1 MHTQSR
7 FGACT
12 DQSALT
18 RCRDGTHKS
27 LDGLRL
33 LRHASE
39 AKPRRTRHAAP
50 GWRRQAPTRR
60 FFTTCPACHCII
72 DHTILQGHA
81 NVAKRS
87 LGAVCSQGGSPPAG
101 GPPVTPAAGSPS
113 ARARASSTRV
123 SDRRPAQRPGQASRE
138 QWPSLITSSRSS
150 TSYSPVAYCTLQ
162 HRTMG
167 RGTAGQGMRSE
178 RLRPG
183 GHHR

>member
-27 LDGLRL
+27 LDELRL

-50 GWRRQAPTRR
+50 VHQGGAGRRP
-60 FFTTCPACHCII
+60 
-72 DHTILQGHA
+72 
-81 NVAKRS
+81 
-87 LGAVCSQGGSPPAG
+87 LGASSQPA
-101 GPPVTPAAGSPS
+101 PPVTVSSITLFYRVMPTLKSVVWVQSAVRRGSFRNPQS
-113 ARARASSTRV
+113 
-123 SDRRPAQRPGQASRE
+123 RRPRAAPLPAHGPAQLPGQASRE

-150 TSYSPVAYCTLQ
+150 TSYSPAAYCTLQ